1 MTKRPNPDHPPVLR
15 LSLSLRQRLTA
26 MAGTALLRPLLFGP
40 LLLGPL
46 LLGPL
51 LLGTAACSGNASSAV
66 STAKAEDQIAFGV
79 EMARRQLWN
88 EALFRFEQAQR
99 MDPSNPRVYNNLA
112 VACEATGQF
121 DKALEYYKEALR
133 REPGN
138 QELKKNYAR
147 FVEFYR
153 GFTPAE
159 EEGESP

>member
-1 MTKRPNPDHPPVLR
+1 MTKRPNPDRPPVLR

-26 MAGTALLRPLLFGP
+26 IAGTALLGTI
-40 LLLGPL
+40 
-46 LLGPL
+46 

-66 STAKAEDQIAFGV
+66 SSANAKDQISFGV

-88 EALFRFEQAQR
+88 EALFRFQQAAR
-99 MDPSNPRVYNNLA
+99 MDPNNPRVYNNLA

-121 DKALEYYKEALR
+121 DKALEYYQEALR

-153 GFTPAE
+153 GFAPAE